1 MLDESQ
7 PDPARRWRQLPSR
20 SPEGTRGT
28 AAPWVQ
34 ALAVGPDGRLWAG
47 TRGGLAVIE
56 PDRPEG
62 GWQSFRAH
70 PLGRWVGLLR
80 PALWE
85 GHIISDDV
93 TSLVFIAVNVILLSP
108 LRAPHPLPLSPEGE
122 RGATTSRMRGE
133 APAPTPP
140 RPRDEASSSQR
151 GRSLTAEET
160 E

>member
-1 MLDESQ
+1 DESQ

-20 SPEGTRGT
+20 SPEGTSGGLPH
-28 AAPWVQ
+28 PWVQ

-93 TSLVFIAVNVILLSP
+93 TSLVF
-108 LRAPHPLPLSPEGE
+108 
-122 RGATTSRMRGE
+122 SR
-133 APAPTPP
+133 
-140 RPRDEASSSQR
+140 
-151 GRSLTAEET
+151 
-160 E
+160 

>member
-1 MLDESQ
+1 M
-7 PDPARRWRQLPSR
+7 
-20 SPEGTRGT
+20 
-28 AAPWVQ
+28 
-34 ALAVGPDGRLWAG
+34 GPDGRLWAG

-93 TSLVFIAVNVILLSP
+93 TSLPCSGARPVKV
-108 LRAPHPLPLSPEGE
+108 LPSGG
-122 RGATTSRMRGE
+122 GAGL
-133 APAPTPP
+133 
-140 RPRDEASSSQR
+140 
-151 GRSLTAEET
+151 G
-160 E
+160 